1 MKKFFNFVQ
10 TKTSNDLYLYGS
22 IVSPDDKWDESDV
35 TFEDFKNKIDELQD
49 NSVLNIYQNSP
60 GGDCFACSSMVSL
73 LNRAKDRGITIN
85 AYIDGLSASCSSW
98 ISCVADNLFIYPNS
112 IMMVHKPMSF
122 AFGNASEM
130 QKEIEVLD
138 KIQNDVMLPLY
149 MNKSKEGVTKEQ
161 IMELVDNETWLSANE
176 ILEYFDATLLEE
188 KNKKVACCTDK
199 ELFKMYKNVP
209 KDLLDSANKEVNN
222 MSKENKNNEKPIVNK
237 DEKDNKIVNNEQE
250 IEVTNLKEQL
260 KNANNKILSLTDKI
274 TEMQSMVDDFK
285 ALKETKQKEEK
296 QKKLNEKREYF
307 KNKFDKLGARDKF
320 ETDEVQG
327 LINNC
332 LDDVEAMTK
341 LSNIIFDLVDN
352 IKTEDKV
359 VAEQPSNIDN
369 LLDEINTG
377 AKAYGFK

>member
-1 MKKFFNFVQ
+1 MFITFYKF
-10 TKTSNDLYLYGS
+10 Y
-22 IVSPDDKWDESDV
+22 
-35 TFEDFKNKIDELQD
+35 
-49 NSVLNIYQNSP
+49 
-60 GGDCFACSSMVSL
+60 
-73 LNRAKDRGITIN
+73 
-85 AYIDGLSASCSSW
+85 
-98 ISCVADNLFIYPNS
+98 
-112 IMMVHKPMSF
+112 
-122 AFGNASEM
+122 
-130 QKEIEVLD
+130 
-138 KIQNDVMLPLY
+138 
-149 MNKSKEGVTKEQ
+149 
-161 IMELVDNETWLSANE
+161 
-176 ILEYFDATLLEE
+176 AT
-188 KNKKVACCTDK
+188 
-199 ELFKMYKNVP
+199 
-209 KDLLDSANKEVNN
+209 VNN

-274 TEMQSMVDDFK
+274 TEMQSIVDDFK